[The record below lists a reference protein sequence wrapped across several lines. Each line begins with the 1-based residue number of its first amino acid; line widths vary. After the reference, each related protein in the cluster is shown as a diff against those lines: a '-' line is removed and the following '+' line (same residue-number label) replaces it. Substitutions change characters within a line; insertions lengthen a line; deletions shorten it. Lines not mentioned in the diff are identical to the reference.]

1 MSGINWF
8 FAKIFAAFFL
18 DFKCIMLL
26 IIGSY
31 QKTTVMLS
39 MKLKHDVKWTEYIG
53 KMSANRQILMFSE
66 TRFNILFRIARA
78 RYSDILDGHRDR
90 KED

>member
-1 MSGINWF
+1 
-8 FAKIFAAFFL
+8 
-18 DFKCIMLL
+18 MLQ

-53 KMSANRQILMFSE
+53 KMSVDRQILMFSE

-78 RYSDILDGHRDR
+78 RYSDILDGHRIT
-90 KED
+90 KKIKFIK